1 MAAPDA
7 AVGPAAESG
16 SEFDAIVIGGGVS
29 GLRAAQE
36 LTQLYG
42 QRVLVLEA
50 RSKIGGCVGA
60 AAPARVLGDAASA
73 ASFLLTLAAPRLFS
87 SRPLSFA
94 HPHRLPYH
102 SSSPPHTPSLAA
114 ACSRTP
120 ASCRASRSSSA
131 PSSSTAT

>member
-73 ASFLLTLAAPRLFS
+73 ASFLLTLAAPRLFATVVLCS
-87 SRPLSFA
+87 PQPTPS
-94 HPHRLPYH
+94 H